1 MDCRCIKFIYL
12 STIHG
17 SWIEYESCTYV
28 SCIKSI
34 YSSTQGPFVTLCYF
48 GCNINLRIWHRL
60 KFGHC
65 EKHIKF
71 EKIFLMVLTYISAD
85 LFSKCQNHEEDFFS
99 NYVCFSKGPNF
110 DFVSMFVHQHDQTFS
125 FYFIEFF
132 FHRPVIL
139 FN

>member
-1 MDCRCIKFIYL
+1 MPLWNWKDFRIRFGYVLRPKNNKCFFDLIKIENNPITYEIIIKWSWFDYQSKSTDDFIKVRNFWE
-12 STIHG
+12 THKI
-17 SWIEYESCTYV
+17 W
-28 SCIKSI
+28 K
-34 YSSTQGPFVTLCYF
+34 
-48 GCNINLRIWHRL
+48 NLPRGFD
-60 KFGHC
+60 K
-65 EKHIKF
+65 
-71 EKIFLMVLTYISAD
+71 TAD